1 MVLGDCYMSWF
12 LTYRVKVDKIWKVT
26 IKEEENET
34 IIHLRIEEEEDFILV
49 DVHIIIR
56 LKEKKVKLILEDG
69 NNMIIEERPIEK
81 GLGWVRSKLIIGNEK
96 YIRRIEIPR
105 IKNKSRDKKIK
116 NIWNSYHDALFLQHL
131 NFYNTLIFT
140 TLQPFITFQPFTTL

>member
-1 MVLGDCYMSWF
+1 MVLGDCYMNWF

-26 IKEEENET
+26 IKEEENKT

-56 LKEKKVKLILEDG
+56 LKEKKVKLIMEDG
-69 NNMIIEERPIEK
+69 NNMIIKERPIEK

-96 YIRRIEIPR
+96 YIRRIAIPR
-105 IKNKSRDKKIK
+105 IENKSRDE
-116 NIWNSYHDALFLQHL
+116 N
-131 NFYNTLIFT
+131 
-140 TLQPFITFQPFTTL
+140 

>member
-1 MVLGDCYMSWF
+1 MVLVNRYENCF

-26 IKEEENET
+26 IKEEGNKT
-34 IIHLRIEEEEDFILV
+34 IIRLRIEEGENFILV

-56 LKEKKVKLILEDG
+56 LKEKKVKLIMEDKD
-69 NNMIIEERPIEK
+69 NMIIEERLMEK

-105 IKNKSRDKKIK
+105 IKNKSRDK
-116 NIWNSYHDALFLQHL
+116 N
-131 NFYNTLIFT
+131 
-140 TLQPFITFQPFTTL
+140 